1 MKTNRTRVTTKIEM
15 GNAVFDKGL
24 QSFDAEARLAR
35 RGFQVVMATKFSVL
49 RRCWIITYRVDNAA
63 ITMNGLV

>member
-35 RGFQVVMATKFSVL
+35 RGFQVVMATKVFGVASML
-49 RRCWIITYRVDNAA
+49 DN
-63 ITMNGLV
+63 NLPSR